1 MNEDEVRSSTIFLVK
16 HGSVAYGTNTPTS
29 DVDEKG
35 VAVPRGRE
43 YYYGPKTFEQKDSGW
58 EDGHDR
64 CIYDLRKFI
73 SLAKDCN
80 PNIVEVLY
88 VDKADRIKVTNVG
101 DALLG
106 MRSMFL
112 SQKAAKTFVG
122 YAVAQLHRIH
132 GHHKWL
138 NSPPKEPVESDFTKT
153 HYLSRAETPW
163 KRKFSGHE
171 IHIDSETEN
180 YVTIK
185 HIDHE
190 AFDAAKKDWKN
201 YQDWKAKR
209 NPARAT
215 IEAKYGYD
223 TKHAY
228 HLVRLL
234 RMGSEILRDGSVV
247 VKRPD
252 KDELLDIRHGKYT
265 YQELLVMAEDL
276 KADVDRT
283 LISSPL
289 PKEVDME
296 EINKKQMDIIDIC
309 INHPNW
315 AYQELP
321 EWVNW

>member
-1 MNEDEVRSSTIFLVK
+1 MNEEEVRSSTIFLVK

-35 VAVPRGRE
+35 VAVPPGRE
-43 YYYGPKTFEQKDSGW
+43 YYYGPKSFEQKDSGW
-58 EDGHDR
+58 EDKNDR

-88 VDKADRIKVTNVG
+88 VDPSDRLKVTNAG
-101 DALLG
+101 AALLG
-106 MRSMFL
+106 MRPLFL

-132 GHHKWL
+132 GHYKWL
-138 NSPPKEPVESDFTKT
+138 NSPPKEPKESDFT
-153 HYLSRAETPW
+153 HVHFLEGQNRWE
-163 KRKFSGHE
+163 RKFGGHE
-171 IHIDSETEN
+171 IKVESFGGAS
-180 YVTIK
+180 VV

-209 NPARAT
+209 NPARAA

-234 RMGSEILRDGSVV
+234 RMGAEILRDGSVI

-252 KDELLDIRHGKYT
+252 KGELLDIRNGKYT
-265 YQELLVMAEDL
+265 YKELLTMGDDL
-276 KADVDRT
+276 KADVDRS
-283 LISSPL
+283 LASSPL
-289 PKEVDME
+289 PKEVDLDK
-296 EINKKQMDIIDIC
+296 IHSIQMDIISTC
-309 INHPNW
+309 INEPNW
-315 AYQELP
+315 AYSD
-321 EWVNW
+321 W

>member
-1 MNEDEVRSSTIFLVK
+1 MNEAQVRSATIFLVK

-29 DVDEKG
+29 DIDEKG
-35 VAVPRGRE
+35 VAVPSGRE
-43 YYYGPKTFEQKDSGW
+43 YYYGPKNFEQKDSGW
-58 EDGHDR
+58 EDKNDR

-88 VDKADRIKVTNVG
+88 VDVEDRIKVTNVG
-101 DALLG
+101 AKLLA
-106 MRSMFL
+106 MRSLFL

-132 GHHKWL
+132 GHYKWL
-138 NSPPKEPVESDFTKT
+138 NTPPKEPVETDFTKVHT
-153 HYLSRAETPW
+153 FSGQGRW
-163 KRKFSGHE
+163 DRKFGGHE
-171 IHIDSETEN
+171 VRVETFGGAA
-180 YVTIK
+180 VV

-209 NPARAT
+209 NPARAA

-234 RMGSEILRDGSVV
+234 RMGSEILRDGSVI

-252 KDELLDIRHGKYT
+252 RGELLDIRNGKYT
-265 YQELLVMAEDL
+265 YQELLIMSEDL
-276 KADVDRT
+276 KADVDRN
-283 LISSPL
+283 LASSPL
-289 PKEVDME
+289 PKEVDLE
-296 EINKKQMDIIDIC
+296 QINNFQMDIIETC
-309 INHPNW
+309 INHKEW
-315 AYQELP
+315 AYTELP
-321 EWVNW
+321 EWAYKNW